1 MEALCAAQGRG
12 PPLCVLGDAVDGWCV
27 EGTLELGKL
36 EGLGFYMS
44 NTKYSRRDLIR
55 GKQVDLMFHPSMP

>member
-1 MEALCAAQGRG
+1 MCSSGARTTTVCSW
-12 PPLCVLGDAVDGWCV
+12 DAVDGWCV

-55 GKQVDLMFHPSMP
+55 ESRLI